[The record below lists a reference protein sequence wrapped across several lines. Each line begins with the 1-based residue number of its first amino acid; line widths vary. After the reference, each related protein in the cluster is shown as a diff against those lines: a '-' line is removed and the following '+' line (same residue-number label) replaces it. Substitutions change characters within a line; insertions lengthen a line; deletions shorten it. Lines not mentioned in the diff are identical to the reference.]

1 MCPRQHNREFVAVT
15 NRVVEGAPLAVGC
28 LDGCEV
34 EGSALGDRH
43 GDPNRRPGRGR
54 DGPRHKATRKLG
66 RPLQTQ
72 L

>member
-1 MCPRQHNREFVAVT
+1 MYPRQHNREFVAVT
-15 NRVVEGAPLAVGC
+15 SSRMSLRLRGRKGVP
-28 LDGCEV
+28 
-34 EGSALGDRH
+34 LGDCH

-66 RPLQTQ
+66 RPLQDQ